1 MKSFKERLLVGAI
14 ILSVTLSVIL
24 SSSRLLLFLFVLVLS
39 SLEIVELFHCLDP
52 SKTGR
57 NHWIMLIG
65 NALFQFCAYLA
76 VPELQLAVAVLFF
89 MYLFV
94 LSVVHPYREFEDLFI
109 TLFVSIYIS
118 FFSSFTLNFPA
129 VKQNYLLLILCVS
142 WGTDTFAYLAGF
154 FFGKTP
160 LTEISPKKT
169 REGAIGGLIGA
180 ILLSLLLRP
189 FFYIS
194 LSADKVFLIAL
205 AGSIAAQVGDLFASR
220 LKRKMNIKDFGTLL
234 KAHGGIMDRFDSVQ
248 FALPTVWLMVR
259 IFTKH

>member
-94 LSVVHPYREFEDLFI
+94 LSVV
-109 TLFVSIYIS
+109 
-118 FFSSFTLNFPA
+118 
-129 VKQNYLLLILCVS
+129 
-142 WGTDTFAYLAGF
+142 
-154 FFGKTP
+154 
-160 LTEISPKKT
+160 
-169 REGAIGGLIGA
+169 
-180 ILLSLLLRP
+180 LSL
-189 FFYIS
+189 IH
-194 LSADKVFLIAL
+194 I
-205 AGSIAAQVGDLFASR
+205 
-220 LKRKMNIKDFGTLL
+220 
-234 KAHGGIMDRFDSVQ
+234 
-248 FALPTVWLMVR
+248 
-259 IFTKH
+259 

>member
-1 MKSFKERLLVGAI
+1 M
-14 ILSVTLSVIL
+14 
-24 SSSRLLLFLFVLVLS
+24 
-39 SLEIVELFHCLDP
+39 
-52 SKTGR
+52 
-57 NHWIMLIG
+57 
-65 NALFQFCAYLA
+65 
-76 VPELQLAVAVLFF
+76 PELQLAVAVLFF